1 MNLKGKIIQLVNYY
15 GGDINDSFNEKVK
28 KFVENVSKDSDETTK
43 EYFEDV
49 INKIVSDRLFSISK
63 KLKELM
69 KEYSSE
75 ISEFLNDE
83 NSIDLYHS
91 NGMESPID
99 RLRSKIN
106 LDQLKAVLHHSTFR
120 SYTSL
125 SCELISDVYK
135 EVCERF
141 GLDYEYIMTGRE
153 SKKKQEVVS
162 VAPVS
167 ENEKTEDLGNEELNP
182 VVENLRYRMKS
193 IRQSPTSLGEIF
205 GRRDVFNKFFKGQ
218 EVSEY
223 DVRFIERCI
232 SILDGSFRKPSKK
245 TIFDQSS
252 EFFKDFISTGNKLSD
267 LPYKISDNEIRY
279 LTDSYEY
286 ILIDGGN
293 VSLRMDSIG
302 SSLLEISFE
311 SDGFFLTINVMEFK
325 KESEDDRFPKI
336 TYCKEL
342 LSVPLTFLF
351 MPVNSKKKMIE
362 KRIDLLT
369 KEFQDKVISIDG
381 IKKKVDEELRK
392 AKENILSNLS
402 KEEYDLLKSEGYQ
415 FQM

>member
-1 MNLKGKIIQLVNYY
+1 
-15 GGDINDSFNEKVK
+15 
-28 KFVENVSKDSDETTK
+28 
-43 EYFEDV
+43 
-49 INKIVSDRLFSISK
+49 
-63 KLKELM
+63 
-69 KEYSSE
+69 
-75 ISEFLNDE
+75 
-83 NSIDLYHS
+83 
-91 NGMESPID
+91 
-99 RLRSKIN
+99 
-106 LDQLKAVLHHSTFR
+106 
-120 SYTSL
+120 
-125 SCELISDVYK
+125 
-135 EVCERF
+135 
-141 GLDYEYIMTGRE
+141 
-153 SKKKQEVVS
+153 